1 MRRVMPLAKKII
13 IVIYVLLIALM
24 NISAVAAG
32 VRAEIRRKPVSYY
45 GSDYCSIFSDYPA
58 YSGTITKVET
68 WSFHDHHYTITRI
81 KVKNIEGERWF
92 DHDSRP
98 MGEIDFERLL
108 GNEVTFAYYDED
120 KIVGVLE
127 NALPPLLVRV
137 FNITLQTLLVLL
149 IPDILLA
156 VLFVLIYRIVYRAQ
170 RREKVIVPVIAL
182 CAYLLVLGGLYFYYV
197 THTTQIAKAPAGVT
211 VIHHPEDLM
220 SESIPDSLLRINM
233 IIGEKD
239 GNNV

>member
-13 IVIYVLLIALM
+13 IIIYVLLIALM
-24 NISAVAAG
+24 NISAVVAG

-45 GSDYCSIFSDYPA
+45 GSGYSSIFSDSPA

-68 WSFHDHHYTITRI
+68 WSFPEHHYTITRI

-92 DHDSRP
+92 AHDSRA

-108 GNEVTFAYYDED
+108 GKEVTFAYYDED
-120 KIVGVLE
+120 KIVSVLKIE
-127 NALPPLLVRV
+127 VPLRVRV

-197 THTTQIAKAPAGVT
+197 THTTQIAEAPAGVT
-211 VIHHPEDLM
+211 AIHHPEDLM

>member
-13 IVIYVLLIALM
+13 IIIYVLLIALM
-24 NISAVAAG
+24 NISAVVAG

-45 GSDYCSIFSDYPA
+45 GSGYCSIFSDSPA

-68 WSFHDHHYTITRI
+68 WSFPEHHYTITRI
-81 KVKNIEGERWF
+81 KVKNIEGERCF

-98 MGEIDFERLL
+98 MGEIDFESLL
-108 GNEVTFAYYDED
+108 GNEVTFTYYDED
-120 KIVGVLE
+120 KIESVLKYE
-127 NALPPLLVRV
+127 VPPRVRV
-137 FNITLQTLLVLL
+137 FNITLQTLLAYL

-170 RREKVIVPVIAL
+170 RREKVIVPVIDL
-182 CAYLLVLGGLYFYYV
+182 CAYLLVLGVLYFYYV

-233 IIGEKD
+233 IMGQKE

>member
-13 IVIYVLLIALM
+13 IIIYVLLIALM
-24 NISAVAAG
+24 NISAVVAG

-45 GSDYCSIFSDYPA
+45 GSGYCSIFSDSPA

-68 WSFHDHHYTITRI
+68 WSFPEHHYTITRI
-81 KVKNIEGERWF
+81 KVKNIEGKRWF
-92 DHDSRP
+92 YHDSRA

-108 GNEVTFAYYDED
+108 GNEVTFTYYDED
-120 KIVGVLE
+120 KIESVLKYE
-127 NALPPLLVRV
+127 VPPRVRV
-137 FNITLQTLLVLL
+137 FNITLQTLLAYL

-182 CAYLLVLGGLYFYYV
+182 CAYLLVLGGLCLYYV
-197 THTTQIAKAPAGVT
+197 THTTQIAKAPAGIT
-211 VIHHPEDLM
+211 VIHHPEDFM

-233 IIGEKD
+233 IMGQKE

>member
-13 IVIYVLLIALM
+13 IIIYVLLIALM
-24 NISAVAAG
+24 NISAVVAG

-45 GSDYCSIFSDYPA
+45 GSGYCSIFSDSPA

-68 WSFHDHHYTITRI
+68 WSFPEHHYTITRI
-81 KVKNIEGERWF
+81 KVKNIEGKRWF
-92 DHDSRP
+92 YHDSRA

-108 GNEVTFAYYDED
+108 GNEVTFTYYDED
-120 KIVGVLE
+120 KIESVLKYE
-127 NALPPLLVRV
+127 VPPRVRV
-137 FNITLQTLLVLL
+137 FNITLQTLLAYL

-233 IIGEKD
+233 IMGQKE

>member
-13 IVIYVLLIALM
+13 IIIYVLLIALM
-24 NISAVAAG
+24 NISAVVAG

-45 GSDYCSIFSDYPA
+45 GTGYCSIFSDSPA

-68 WSFHDHHYTITRI
+68 WSFPEHHYTITRI

-92 DHDSRP
+92 YHDSRP

-108 GNEVTFAYYDED
+108 GNEVTFTYYDED
-120 KIVGVLE
+120 KIESVLKYE
-127 NALPPLLVRV
+127 VPPRVRV
-137 FNITLQTLLVLL
+137 FNITLQTLLAFL

-197 THTTQIAKAPAGVT
+197 THTTQIAEAPAGVT

>member
-1 MRRVMPLAKKII
+1 MRRIIPSAKKII
-13 IVIYVLLIALM
+13 FIIYVSLIALM
-24 NISAVAAG
+24 NISAVAEG
-32 VRAEIRRKPVSYY
+32 VRSEIARKPVSYY

-68 WSFHDHHYTITRI
+68 WSFPDHHYTITRI

-92 DHDSRP
+92 DHDSRA
-98 MGEIDFERLL
+98 MGEIDFECLL

-120 KIVGVLE
+120 KIVSVLKTE
-127 NALPPLLVRV
+127 VPLRVRV

-197 THTTQIAKAPAGVT
+197 THTTQIAEAPAGVT